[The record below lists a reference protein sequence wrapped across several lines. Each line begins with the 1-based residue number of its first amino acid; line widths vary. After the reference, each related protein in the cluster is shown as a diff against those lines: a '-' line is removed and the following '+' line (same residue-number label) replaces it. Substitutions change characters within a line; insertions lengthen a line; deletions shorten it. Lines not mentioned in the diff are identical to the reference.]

1 MQSYTMLMDW
11 KLKVTMSILP
21 KFKCRFNAILINIP
35 AVFFIEIDKL
45 ILNLYGN
52 ANYSENKGKIWRNY
66 ANCFILFSYKN

>member
-1 MQSYTMLMDW
+1 MDW

-21 KFKCRFNAILINIP
+21 KFIHRFNAFLINIP

-52 ANYSENKGKIWRNY
+52 ANYSENKGEKWRNC
-66 ANCFILFSYKN
+66 AICFILFSYKN